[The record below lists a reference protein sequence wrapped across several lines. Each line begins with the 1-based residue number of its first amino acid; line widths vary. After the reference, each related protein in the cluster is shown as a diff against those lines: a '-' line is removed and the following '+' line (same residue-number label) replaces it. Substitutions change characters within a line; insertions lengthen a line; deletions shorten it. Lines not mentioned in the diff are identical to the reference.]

1 VLQGWSKSTFNGRVI
16 GVAFVLAMGV
26 AAGWGVKML
35 VR

>member
-16 GVAFVLAMGV
+16 GAAFIVVMGL
-26 AAGWGVKML
+26 AAGWGVKVL